1 MEYVFKRAA
10 ASLPCAHCAA
20 RVPAYRQGDKKQK
33 WTEHVAVSFARRKLN
48 TYSKAAVVG
57 DRSGSLT
64 SRGVA
69 RLAGVSQATVSRV
82 LADHPGVRPETRSKV
97 LRALAETNYQPNAM
111 ARAMKTSQT
120 GSIGVVVARL
130 SNPLYPAMLQVIG
143 AQLARAGLR
152 MVVWDSEHGGEQPA
166 SVALRQGIVDGV
178 ILTTA
183 TAASPF
189 LRDALDSRTPVVL
202 VNRTVEGCPCDQ
214 VSSDNAGGAARIA
227 RYLLGCGRRRIA
239 LIGGLPEP
247 STIRGRERGFRAA
260 LAREHMP
267 LPLQLYQRVDTFS
280 HASGREAILRLLDLA
295 APPDAVFCAND
306 VIALGAIDG
315 TRSRGLRVPEDLWV
329 VGYDDIE
336 MASWD
341 AYDLT
346 TVRQPLEEMARLA
359 TELLAGRMRE
369 PGKTAG
375 TYCLPNDLVIR
386 GSTARRPFPAEPG
399 RARTGSKA
407 KA

>member
-1 MEYVFKRAA
+1 MR
-10 ASLPCAHCAA
+10 
-20 RVPAYRQGDKKQK
+20 
-33 WTEHVAVSFARRKLN
+33 
-48 TYSKAAVVG
+48 

-97 LRALAETNYQPNAM
+97 LRTLAETNYQPNAM

-120 GSIGVVVARL
+120 GSVGVVVARL

-166 SVALRQGIVDGV
+166 SIALRQGIVDGV

-202 VNRTVEGCPCDQ
+202 VNRTVAGCPCDQ

-239 LIGGLPEP
+239 LIGGSPEP
-247 STIRGRERGFRAA
+247 STIRERERGFREA
-260 LAREHMP
+260 LARDHA
-267 LPLQLYQRVDTFS
+267 PLQLYQRVDTFS

-315 TRSRGLRVPEDLWV
+315 ARSRGLRVPENLWV

-341 AYDLT
+341 AYNLT

-369 PGKTAG
+369 PSRTAG
-375 TYCLPNDLVIR
+375 THCLPNDLVIR

-399 RARTGSKA
+399 RATTGSKA

>member
-1 MEYVFKRAA
+1 VRAA
-10 ASLPCAHCAA
+10 S
-20 RVPAYRQGDKKQK
+20 QN
-33 WTEHVAVSFARRKLN
+33 LN
-48 TYSKAAVVG
+48 TYSKKAGVR
-57 DRSGSLT
+57 DRSVSLT

-69 RLAGVSQATVSRV
+69 RLAGVSQTTVSRV

-166 SVALRQGIVDGV
+166 SIALRQGIVDGV

-183 TAASPF
+183 TTTSPF
-189 LRDALDSRTPVVL
+189 LRDAMNSRTPVVL
-202 VNRTVEGCPCDQ
+202 VNRTVAGCACDQ
-214 VSSDNAGGAARIA
+214 ISSDNAGGAARIA
-227 RYLLGCGRRRIA
+227 RYLLGCGRRIA
-239 LIGGLPEP
+239 LIGGSPEP
-247 STIRGRERGFRAA
+247 STIRERERGFRAA
-260 LAREHMP
+260 LAREHAS

-315 TRSRGLRVPEDLWV
+315 ARSRGLRVPEDLWV

-369 PGKTAG
+369 PGRTAG
-375 TYCLPNDLVIR
+375 THCLPNDLVIR

-399 RARTGSKA
+399 QATTGSKV